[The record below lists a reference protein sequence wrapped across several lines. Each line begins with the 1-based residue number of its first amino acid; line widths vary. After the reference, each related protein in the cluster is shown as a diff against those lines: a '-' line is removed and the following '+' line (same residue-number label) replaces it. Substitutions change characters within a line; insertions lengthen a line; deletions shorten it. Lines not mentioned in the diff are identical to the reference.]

1 MTAEKIKA
9 SELAKQLG
17 ISAEQLLASFHDA
30 NMRVKDAD
38 QLVSPA
44 QQTKIK
50 NHLDEA
56 APAAKPKS
64 KTTAA
69 KAKEEPKKMI
79 KEKKTVAPKA
89 EVKAKAKV
97 EPKAKPKAAVKAEPK
112 VEAEKIAAPRKITL
126 KRRTTSTLNVVGSKG
141 AKRTVDLKVIKKRT
155 YIKRSVV
162 EAEQQAQRDKEEAE
176 QAILDAEQAKKEQEA
191 LAKKQAEEAVQA
203 EKQAVAAAEKAQAEQ
218 PAEKP
223 AAKKKAAHHAQ
234 PEAAKKD
241 PAKEEAAE
249 RERKKKKAKGREE
262 LKHKHHHRRLD
273 VRSIKMDDDF
283 VAEDDSSTT
292 TSSRISRNRMRS
304 SHKFKAPTQPMIKE
318 VAIPESITVS
328 DLAQKMAVKAGE
340 VVKRLMQ
347 MGTMVSMNESID
359 QDTAVLIVEEMG
371 HKAITTR
378 ADAIEDTIQ
387 DGFSQVSEAVEEGRA
402 PVVTIMGHVDHGKTT
417 LLDYMRR
424 TKVADGEAGGIT
436 QNIGAYHV
444 ETDKGI
450 ITFLDTPGHEAF
462 TAMRARGAEATDLVI
477 LVVAADDGVMPQ
489 TQEAIQHAKAGGV
502 PIIVAVNKMDK
513 VEADPERIKTEL
525 SNHEVVTEEWGGDTM
540 FCPISAKTGDGIDKL
555 LDAISLQA
563 EMLEL
568 TARKEGPAQG
578 LVVEAR
584 LDKGRGPVASVLVQ
598 RGTLRQG
605 DVVLAGVCSGRVRAM
620 LDENGKQVKEA
631 GPSIPVELLGLSET
645 PQAGDEFSVVV
656 NERKAKEIASFRL
669 SKYKEEKRAKQQAST
684 LENLFEQM
692 GQGEVTSLKIV
703 LKADVQG
710 SLEALSESL
719 LKLSTDD
726 AKIEIIAKG
735 VGGIT
740 GSDAT
745 LAHASNAVIVAFNV
759 RADNSARQIIDGESL
774 DVHYHSIIY
783 NAIDEVKKALEGILE
798 PEFKEKVIGLATVR
812 EVFRSSK
819 LGAIAGSMVTEG
831 FIKRN
836 KPIRVLRDNVV
847 IYEGEL
853 ESLRRFKDDATE
865 VKKGL
870 ECGIGVKNYNDIKEG
885 DQIEVFD
892 IIKVER
898 KL

>member
-1 MTAEKIKA
+1 MTAEKIPA

-17 ISAEQLLASFHDA
+17 TSVKQLLAVCHDA
-30 NMRVKDAD
+30 NMRVKDAEH
-38 QLVSPA
+38 LVSPA
-44 QQTKIK
+44 QQVKIK
-50 NHLDEA
+50 KLLTEQNQPAVTANEEPKTMTKEEKPA
-56 APAAKPKS
+56 APADNSASPK
-64 KTTAA
+64 
-69 KAKEEPKKMI
+69 
-79 KEKKTVAPKA
+79 
-89 EVKAKAKV
+89 
-97 EPKAKPKAAVKAEPK
+97 
-112 VEAEKIAAPRKITL
+112 KITL
-126 KRRTTSTLNVVGSKG
+126 KRRTTSTLKVVGSKG

-155 YIKRSVV
+155 YVKRSVV
-162 EAEQQAQRDKEEAE
+162 EAERAAVL
-176 QAILDAEQAKKEQEA
+176 AAEQAKREQEA
-191 LAKKQAEEAVQA
+191 LARKQAEEAARA
-203 EKQAVAAAEKAQAEQ
+203 EQAAAEEKAKQAEQ
-218 PAEKP
+218 EKEKQ
-223 AAKKKAAHHAQ
+223 AAKKKTQHAPAA
-234 PEAAKKD
+234 PVKKD

-249 RERKKKKAKGREE
+249 REKKKKKAKSREE

-273 VRSIKMDDDF
+273 VRNIPMDDDF
-283 VAEDDSSTT
+283 VAEDSASL
-292 TSSRISRNRMRS
+292 SGRASRNKARS
-304 SHKFKAPTQPMIKE
+304 AHKFTAPTKPIVKE
-318 VAIPESITVS
+318 VAVPEVITVS
-328 DLAQKMAVKAGE
+328 DLAQRMAVKAGE
-340 VVKRLMQ
+340 VVKALMK
-347 MGTMVSMNESID
+347 MGSMVSMNESID
-359 QDTAVLIVEEMG
+359 QDTAVLVVEEMG
-371 HKAITTR
+371 HKAVTTR

-387 DGFSQVSEAVEEGRA
+387 DGFSKVEEAPEEPRA

-417 LLDYMRR
+417 LLDYIRR
-424 TKVADGEAGGIT
+424 TKVAAGEAGGIT

-513 VEADPERIKTEL
+513 PEADPERIKTEL
-525 SNHEVVTEEWGGDTM
+525 SNHEVITEEWGGDTM
-540 FCPISAKTGDGIDKL
+540 FCPISAKTGDGVDKL

-568 TARKEGPAQG
+568 TARKQGPAQG
-578 LVVEAR
+578 IVVEAR

-598 RGTLRQG
+598 RGTLKQG
-605 DVVLAGVCSGRVRAM
+605 DVVLAGTCVGRVRAM
-620 LDENGKQVKEA
+620 LDETSKKVAEA

-656 NERKAKEIASFRL
+656 NERKAKEIAAFRQ
-669 SKYKEEKRAKQQAST
+669 SKKKEEKVARQKASS
-684 LENLFEQM
+684 LENLFQQM

-710 SLEALSESL
+710 SVEALSEAL
-719 LKLSTDD
+719 IKLSTDD
-726 AKIEIIAKG
+726 AKVEIIAKG

-745 LAHASNAVIVAFNV
+745 LAHASNAVIVGFNV
-759 RADNSARQIIDGESL
+759 RADASARQIISAEGL

-798 PEFKEKVIGLATVR
+798 PEFKEQVIGLATVR

-819 LGAIAGSMVTEG
+819 LGAIAGCMVTEG
-831 FIKRN
+831 LIKRN

-853 ESLRRFKDDATE
+853 ESLRRFKDDANE

-892 IIKVER
+892 TVKVER